1 MSGSGGELVLHPV
14 TMAFAHNSGFFTR
27 YLHCS
32 RRNERT
38 DGIAWCGR
46 RHPESLERGPSS
58 SKLANKLGG

>member
-32 RRNERT
+32 PPNERT
-38 DGIAWCGR
+38 DGIAWCGL
-46 RHPESLERGPSS
+46 RHLENLESGASS
-58 SKLANKLGG
+58 FRWQIK